1 MSIFTGAGTAIVT
14 PFKVSGEIDFNKFEE
29 LIEDQIAGSIDCI
42 VVAGTTGEAATMSDE
57 EQMIKLPVWTANVPM
72 DGTMERLMKVTEE
85 RYNVGSIPYA
95 VKDGILEL
103 KLEPMSCKIVRSVT
117 PVE

>member
-1 MSIFTGAGTAIVT
+1 MLAFARFDEKDQVITVINMS
-14 PFKVSGEIDFNKFEE
+14 E
-29 LIEDQIAGSIDCI
+29 
-42 VVAGTTGEAATMSDE
+42 E
-57 EQMIKLPVWTANVPM
+57 EQGIKLPVWTANVPM

-85 RYNVGSIPYA
+85 RYNVGSIPYV

-103 KLEPMSCKIVRSVT
+103 KLEPMSCKIVRSVA